1 MAGLLDWITFWQK
14 DEDKN
19 TNVQLKNPK
28 SSFAPPEDYNGAQN
42 IIVDA
47 DAPHG
52 TASYSRYADDYGLSI
67 ASTKQL
73 INTYR
78 SIAEYH
84 EVDDAIQQIVDEAI
98 VEEDNKASVILDL
111 EHTNFSDNIKEKIQ
125 DEFDYILKLYQFRN
139 FGSYLFKKWYV
150 DSRIYVH
157 KIIDPKSKEL
167 TELRIIDPVNMQL
180 FREVLKKEEE
190 GQSIFVGYNDFYKYT
205 PELNFDNS
213 AYSYGN
219 ITGKGALKLPKESIV
234 YVPSGLVDGSQ
245 QKNVIG
251 YLHRAIKVTN
261 QLKMLED
268 ALVIYRLA
276 RAPERRVFYVDVG
289 GLPNSKAKQY
299 VNDIMANMKNRIV
312 YDSSTGKVKN
322 TTAAMS
328 MMEDI
333 YLPRRDGS
341 KGTEVSTLPS
351 GQNLGEIEDI
361 EYFNRKLYKAMRL
374 PKSRV
379 RDDNASPVMFGNNI
393 SEMDRDE
400 LNFTKFIRR
409 LQVKFEPLLKDP
421 LKHQVLVKKLITEA
435 EWKINS
441 EYIKLKFNKDSYIEE
456 SKRLES
462 FQNKLSLMRDADEY
476 VGSYLSKEYVYTNI
490 LEMTEEEIKHEREQ
504 IKAEIKAGDI
514 KIEDDGY

>member
-1 MAGLLDWITFWQK
+1 MAGMLDWLSFWNK
-14 DEDKN
+14 TAVDNK
-19 TNVQLKNPK
+19 VHLKNPK
-28 SSFAPPEDYNGAQN
+28 SSFAPPEDYSGAQN

-52 TASYSRYADDYGLSI
+52 TAAYARYADDYGLTI

-78 SIAEYH
+78 SIAEFH

-98 VEEDNKASVILDL
+98 VEEDNKSSVILNL
-111 EHTNFSDNIKEKIQ
+111 EHTNFSENIKTKIQ
-125 DEFDYILKLYQFRN
+125 DEFDYVLKLYQFRN
-139 FGSYLFKKWYV
+139 FGSFLFKKWYV
-150 DSRIYVH
+150 DSRMYIH
-157 KIIDPKSKEL
+157 KIIDNKTKEL
-167 TELRIIDPVNMQL
+167 TELRVVDPINMQL
-180 FREVLKKEEE
+180 FREVLKKDEAGNEV
-190 GQSIFVGYNDFYKYT
+190 FVGYNDFYKYT
-205 PELNFDNS
+205 PDLDFNNS
-213 AYSYGN
+213 AYTHGSML
-219 ITGKGALKLPKESIV
+219 GKSPLKLPKEAIT
-234 YVPSGLVDGSQ
+234 YVPSGLVDCTQ

-289 GLPNSKAKQY
+289 GLPNAKAKQY

-312 YDSSTGKVKN
+312 YDSSTGKIKN

-379 RDDNASPVMFGNNI
+379 TDETKGQVLFGSSI
-393 SEMDRDE
+393 SEIDRDE

-409 LQVKFEPLLKDP
+409 LQVKFEPVLLDP
-421 LKHQVLVKKLITEA
+421 LKHQVLVKKIITEA

-441 EYIKLKFNKDSYIEE
+441 EYIKIDFNKDSYIEE

-462 FQNKLSLMRDADEY
+462 FQSKLGLLRDADEY
-476 VGSYLSKEYVYTNI
+476 CGTYISKEYIYKNI
-490 LEMTEEEIKHEREQ
+490 LEMTEEEIEHERAQ
-504 IKAEIKAGDI
+504 IKAEIAAGDI
-514 KIEDDGY
+514 KIDDDGY